1 MIATTLRNDHEEGLS
16 ALALLAH
23 GKITRAAFEEMVVA
37 RRRGLAALEA
47 AIQTRAQGAAVER
60 PRMNDR
66 HRRSSLRA
74 EAPAP
79 TPAHA
84 PGLRLAGSW

>member
-1 MIATTLRNDHEEGLS
+1 MIATTLNKDHEEGLS

-37 RRRGLAALEA
+37 RRRGRAALEA
-47 AIQTRAQGAAVER
+47 AIQTHSQGAIER
-60 PRMNDR
+60 PRVNER

-74 EAPAP
+74 EAQAP
-79 TPAHA
+79 IS
-84 PGLRLAGSW
+84 GLRLAGSW